1 MKDYKNFSKP
11 QTNKVEEELVEE
23 LYEKIEEDKT
33 AEEVTVTEEQQEE
46 TQNQPEPVYGVV
58 HNCAKLNVRK
68 QPSKDSEIVFVLNE
82 GSEVSID
89 EENSTEEWYS
99 ITHVSGVEGFCMKQ
113 FVAMLV

>member
-1 MKDYKNFSKP
+1 MKDYRKEYNKS
-11 QTNKVEEELVEE
+11 QTDKVEEELVEE
-23 LYEKIEEDKT
+23 LDEKIEDNKVE
-33 AEEVTVTEEQQEE
+33 EEQQEE

-58 HNCAKLNVRK
+58 HNCTKLNVRK

-99 ITHVSGVEGFCMKQ
+99 ITHASGVEGFCMKQ

>member
-1 MKDYKNFSKP
+1 MKDYHKEYDKS
-11 QTNKVEEELVEE
+11 QTDKVEEELVEE
-23 LYEKIEEDKT
+23 LDERIEDNEE
-33 AEEVTVTEEQQEE
+33 AEEEEKQQHEE

-58 HNCAKLNVRK
+58 HNCEKLNVRK

-82 GSEVSID
+82 GSEISID

-113 FVAMLV
+113 FVSMLV

>member
-1 MKDYKNFSKP
+1 MKDYRKEYNKS
-11 QTNKVEEELVEE
+11 QTDKVEEELVEE
-23 LYEKIEEDKT
+23 LDERIEDNNE
-33 AEEVTVTEEQQEE
+33 AEEENQKQEE

-58 HNCAKLNVRK
+58 HNCEKLNVRK

-82 GSEVSID
+82 GSEISID

-113 FVAMLV
+113 FVTTLV

>member
-1 MKDYKNFSKP
+1 MKDYRKEYNKS
-11 QTNKVEEELVEE
+11 QTDKVEEELVEE
-23 LYEKIEEDKT
+23 LDERIENNNA
-33 AEEVTVTEEQQEE
+33 AEEEKQQDE

-58 HNCAKLNVRK
+58 HNCEKLNVRK

-82 GSEVSID
+82 GSEISID

-113 FVAMLV
+113 FVTMLV

>member
-1 MKDYKNFSKP
+1 MKDYRKEYNKS
-11 QTNKVEEELVEE
+11 QTDKVEEELVEE
-23 LYEKIEEDKT
+23 LDERIEDNKE
-33 AEEVTVTEEQQEE
+33 AEEEQQEE
-46 TQNQPEPVYGVV
+46 TQNQPEHVYGVV

-99 ITHVSGVEGFCMKQ
+99 ITHASGVEGFCMKQ
-113 FVAMLV
+113 FVAILV

>member
-1 MKDYKNFSKP
+1 MKDYCKEYNKS
-11 QTNKVEEELVEE
+11 QTDKVEEELVEE
-23 LYEKIEEDKT
+23 LDERIEDNKE
-33 AEEVTVTEEQQEE
+33 AEEEEEKQQEE

-82 GSEVSID
+82 GSEISID

-99 ITHVSGVEGFCMKQ
+99 ITHASGVEGFCMKQ

>member
-1 MKDYKNFSKP
+1 MKDYRKEYNKS
-11 QTNKVEEELVEE
+11 QTDKVEEELVEE
-23 LYEKIEEDKT
+23 LDERIEDNNE
-33 AEEVTVTEEQQEE
+33 AEEENQKQEE

-58 HNCAKLNVRK
+58 HNCEKLNVRK

-82 GSEVSID
+82 GSEISID

-113 FVAMLV
+113 FVSMLV